1 MPSFSSLTGPLC
13 IQPQHQSMSVLA
25 TAAKDGRT
33 FQTMARALRAHP
45 FSCTTHVDMRIYMQ
59 PTRWYTHTH
68 ISYRLHVCMSNKP
81 ALTIFHLFRHF
92 SLHVSQSRLMCSV
105 RRAEETGLSSKSA
118 PRVRVREPSCSLRG
132 NPALA
137 SSLWQSSFRSEAT
150 TFHSD
155 YFPSLH
161 PELPY
166 LECSFTSECKF

>member
-1 MPSFSSLTGPLC
+1 MYPASASEHVSFGNCCERRTDFSDHGPRSASSSLFMYNTC
-13 IQPQHQSMSVLA
+13 RHAYIH
-25 TAAKDGRT
+25 AAN
-33 FQTMARALRAHP
+33 P
-45 FSCTTHVDMRIYMQ
+45 VV
-59 PTRWYTHTH
+59 YTHTH

-166 LECSFTSECKF
+166 LECSFTSKCKF